1 MRRFSILLSVVVI
14 VLLSV
19 AVVLSRPPAAA
30 QEATPAPAVPA
41 TADHPLVGTWA
52 IVTEVSAEETFPS
65 VANFN
70 ADGTYTE
77 VLPWG
82 QVILGAWQP
91 TGERTVVLTQIFN
104 YLTDDDQLVQGQGRY
119 LLEVDQTGNRLLSY
133 EGSSVARAQDGSI
146 DFAEEGPP
154 TTGTRVEAGPMLS
167 LDELIALTEPPGA
180 ATPAAGTPVP

>member
-1 MRRFSILLSVVVI
+1 MRRFSMLLSVVFV
-14 VLLSV
+14 VLLSG
-19 AVVLSRPPAAA
+19 AVTLSRLPAAA
-30 QEATPAPAVPA
+30 QEATP
-41 TADHPLVGTWA
+41 TGMADFASHPVVGAWQ
-52 IVTEVSAEETFPS
+52 IVTGVGTFPS
-65 VANFN
+65 VAIFH

-82 QVILGAWQP
+82 IVILGAWQP
-91 TGERTVVLTQIFN
+91 TGERTATLTQIFN
-104 YLTDDDQLVQGQGRY
+104 FLTDDDRLVQGQGRY
-119 LLEVDQTGNRLLSY
+119 MLEVDQTGNTLLSY

>member
-41 TADHPLVGTWA
+41 TAEHPLVGTWA
-52 IVTEVSAEETFPS
+52 IVTDLGEDTFPS

-104 YLTDDDQLVQGQGRY
+104 YLTDDDRLVQGQGRY
-119 LLEVDQTGNRLLSY
+119 MLEVDQTGNRLLSY
-133 EGSSVARAQDGSI
+133 EGSSVARVQDGSI

>member
-1 MRRFSILLSVVVI
+1 MRRFSILLSVVVV
-14 VLLSV
+14 VLLGNT
-19 AVVLSRPPAAA
+19 VVLSRSPAAA

-52 IVTEVSAEETFPS
+52 IVTGEGADTFPS

-82 QVILGAWQP
+82 IVILGAWQP
-91 TGERTVVLTQIFN
+91 TGERTATLTQIFN
-104 YLTDDDQLVQGQGRY
+104 FLTDDDRLVQGQGRY
-119 LLEVDQTGNRLLSY
+119 MLEVDQTGNTLLSY

>member
-1 MRRFSILLSVVVI
+1 MRQFSMLLSAIVVV
-14 VLLSV
+14 LLGS
-19 AVVLSRPPAAA
+19 AVVLSRPSASA
-30 QEATPAPAVPA
+30 QEATPTGMA
-41 TADHPLVGTWA
+41 TTATHLVVGAWTF
-52 IVTEVSAEETFPS
+52 VNGSGEDVFPS
-65 VANFN
+65 IAHFH

-91 TGERTVVLTQIFN
+91 TGERTAVLTQIFN
-104 YLTDDDQLVQGQGRY
+104 FLTDDDQLVQGQGRY
-119 LLEVDQTGNRLLSY
+119 MLEVDQTGNTLLAFQ
-133 EGSSVARAQDGSI
+133 GSSVARYQDGSI

-167 LDELIALTEPPGA
+167 LDELIALTEPPGG

>member
-1 MRRFSILLSVVVI
+1 MRRFSTLLSVVV
-14 VLLSV
+14 VLLGS

-52 IVTEVSAEETFPS
+52 IVTGEGADTFPS

-82 QVILGAWQP
+82 IVILGTWQP
-91 TGERTVVLTQIFN
+91 TGERTAVLTQIFN
-104 YLTDDDQLVQGQGRY
+104 FLTDDDRLVQGQGRY
-119 LLEVDQTGNRLLSY
+119 ELEVDQSGNALLAFQ
-133 EGSSVARAQDGSI
+133 GSSVGRAQDGSI

>member
-1 MRRFSILLSVVVI
+1 MRRFSILLSVVVV
-14 VLLSV
+14 VLLGNT
-19 AVVLSRPPAAA
+19 VVLSRSPAAA

-41 TADHPLVGTWA
+41 TAEHPLVGTWV
-52 IVTEVSAEETFPS
+52 IVTDLGEDTFPS

-104 YLTDDDQLVQGQGRY
+104 YLTDDDRLVQGQGRY
-119 LLEVDQTGNRLLSY
+119 MLEVDQTGNTLLSY

>member
-1 MRRFSILLSVVVI
+1 MRRFAVLLSVVVI
-14 VLLSV
+14 VLLSS
-19 AVVLSRPPAAA
+19 AVVLARPPAAA

-52 IVTEVSAEETFPS
+52 IVTEVSTEETFPS

-104 YLTDDDQLVQGQGRY
+104 YLTEDDQLVQGQGRY
-119 LLEVDQTGNRLLSY
+119 LLEVDQTGNRLLAY

-146 DFAEEGPP
+146 DFADEGPP